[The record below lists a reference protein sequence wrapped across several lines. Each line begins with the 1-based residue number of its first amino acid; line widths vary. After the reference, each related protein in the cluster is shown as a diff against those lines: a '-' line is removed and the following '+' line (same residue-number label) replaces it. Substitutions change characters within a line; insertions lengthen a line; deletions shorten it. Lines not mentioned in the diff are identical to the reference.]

1 MSDNTQLTTKTQDL
15 PAEQTANEIVNQ
27 GHDRAKQ
34 LMQIVNQNQWA
45 RNIQGRN
52 YLQVEAWQTLG
63 RFYGYTA
70 ITKETKYVDYG
81 GVKGFD
87 ARVEILDKDGKVV
100 GGAESSCMA
109 DEANW
114 RGKPTFS
121 LKSMAQTRATGKA
134 YRQILSWV
142 AVLAG
147 FEPTPAEEM
156 DGVIV
161 NDRVEKMPNVKRTTF
176 NPTTNERGEVPA
188 FGREAQVIRNTPTD
202 QPASEAQ
209 IKFMGKLKSKM
220 TADEVQNYG
229 FLNKRE
235 ASALIDQLLKRTETP
250 ADDLD
255 QEVHNELARQ
265 EDDSRWEDTA
275 SRADQL
281 DLNSYDGGDAR
292 QYQPS

>member
-15 PAEQTANEIVNQ
+15 PEAHTATQIVSE
-27 GHDRAKQ
+27 GRERAKQ
-34 LMQIVNQNQWA
+34 LMDLVMQNKWSK
-45 RNIQGRN
+45 NIQGKD

-70 ITKETKYVDYG
+70 ITRETKYIEYNG
-81 GVKGFD
+81 IKGFD

-100 GGAESSCMA
+100 GGAEASCMM
-109 DEANW
+109 DEQNW
-114 RGKPTFS
+114 RGKPLFS
-121 LKSMAQTRATGKA
+121 VKSMAQTRALGKA
-134 YRQILSWV
+134 YRQILSFV
-142 AVLAG
+142 AVMGGYA
-147 FEPTPAEEM
+147 PTPLEEM
-156 DGVIV
+156 DGVIID
-161 NDRVEKMPNVKRTTF
+161 DRTEK
-176 NPTTNERGEVPA
+176 VPA
-188 FGREAQVIRNTPTD
+188 FGREAQVMRNTPTD

-250 ADDLD
+250 ANDLD

-275 SRADQL
+275 SRANQL
-281 DLNSYDGGDAR
+281 DLNSYDGGEAR

>member
-34 LMQIVNQNQWA
+34 LMEIVSQNEWA
-45 RNIQGRN
+45 KKIGDKN

-70 ITKETKYVDYG
+70 KTKSTEYVEMG
-81 GVKGFD
+81 AIKGFN
-87 ARVEILDKDGKVV
+87 AVVEIFDSKGQIV
-100 GGAESSCMA
+100 GGAEAGCYS
-109 DEANW
+109 DEERWNTEP
-114 RGKPTFS
+114 RINKYGKRIEGSPLFS

-142 AVLAG
+142 AVMAG
-147 FEPTPAEEM
+147 YAPTPAEEM

-161 NDRVEKMPNVKRTTF
+161 NDRAEKI
-176 NPTTNERGEVPA
+176 PA
-188 FGREAQVIRNTPTD
+188 FGREAQIVRNTPTD
-202 QPASEAQ
+202 QPASPAQ
-209 IKFMGKLKSKM
+209 LSFMTKLKGRM
-220 TADEVQNYG
+220 TAEEFQNYG
-229 FLNKRE
+229 FLTKRE
-235 ASALIDQLLKRTETP
+235 ASALIDQLTKRPSTKAVV

-275 SRADQL
+275 SRANQL
-281 DLNSYDGGDAR
+281 DLNSYDGGEAR

>member
-1 MSDNTQLTTKTQDL
+1 MSDNTQLATKTQDL

-63 RFYGYTA
+63 KFYGYTA

-100 GGAESSCMA
+100 GGAEASCMA

-161 NDRVEKMPNVKRTTF
+161 NDRVEKI
-176 NPTTNERGEVPA
+176 PA
-188 FGREAQVIRNTPTD
+188 FGREAQIARNTPD
-202 QPASEAQ
+202 EPASQAQ
-209 IKFMGKLKSKM
+209 LSFMGKLKSKM
-220 TADEVQNYG
+220 TAEEFENYG
-229 FLNKRE
+229 FLSKRE
-235 ASALIDQLLKRTETP
+235 ASTLIDTLIKRQQPVKEVN
-250 ADDLD
+250 DLD
-255 QEVHNELARQ
+255 QEIHNEKATA
-265 EDDSRWEDTA
+265 EDEGKWEA
-275 SRADQL
+275 MGREANRRSL
-281 DLNSYDGGDAR
+281 S
-292 QYQPS
+292 

>member
-34 LMQIVNQNQWA
+34 LMQIVNQNAWA

-63 RFYGYTA
+63 KFYGYTA

-100 GGAESSCMA
+100 GGAEASCMA

-114 RGKPTFS
+114 KGKPTFS

-161 NDRVEKMPNVKRTTF
+161 NDRVEKI
-176 NPTTNERGEVPA
+176 PA

-275 SRADQL
+275 SRANQL
-281 DLNSYDGGDAR
+281 DLNSYDGGQAR
-292 QYQPS
+292 NYQPS